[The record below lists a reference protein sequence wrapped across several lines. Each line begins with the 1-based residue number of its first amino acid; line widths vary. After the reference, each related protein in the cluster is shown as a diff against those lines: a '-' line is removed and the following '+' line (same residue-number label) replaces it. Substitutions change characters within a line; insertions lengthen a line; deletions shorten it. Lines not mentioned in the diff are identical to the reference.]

1 MVKLTKYFV
10 LGVSG
15 EEADLQMV
23 YKSFKCEIT
32 IQGVFSF
39 EALVEDLQNK
49 WRDKTFKGAIYNKP
63 HIQTW
68 SGLKKE
74 EIAAKQLEYDQMIEK
89 N

>member
-1 MVKLTKYFV
+1 M
-10 LGVSG
+10 
-15 EEADLQMV
+15 
-23 YKSFKCEIT
+23 
-32 IQGVFSF
+32 FSF

>member
-1 MVKLTKYFV
+1 MGSLKVIYKLKGQT
-10 LGVSG
+10 
-15 EEADLQMV
+15 E
-23 YKSFKCEIT
+23 
-32 IQGVFSF
+32 
-39 EALVEDLQNK
+39 NK